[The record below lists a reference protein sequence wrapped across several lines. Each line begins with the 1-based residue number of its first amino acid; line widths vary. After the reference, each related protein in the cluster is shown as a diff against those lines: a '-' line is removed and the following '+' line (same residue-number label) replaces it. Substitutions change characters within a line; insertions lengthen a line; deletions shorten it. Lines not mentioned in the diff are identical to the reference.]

1 MYVSVVSGLQL
12 KNFYSSNQDCFLVLS
27 PSSFCHLV
35 ADADT
40 ILMMNVLIL
49 RCSFIT
55 ESEQVCKQW
64 IDSMQNA
71 IHVALSNC
79 DVAEQIWAE
88 PSNSFCADCG
98 IPKPEWAAI
107 NLCVVICNQCAGLFV
122 SLYLANLSC
131 NL

>member
-12 KNFYSSNQDCFLVLS
+12 KNIFYTSNQECFLVS

-40 ILMMNVLIL
+40 ILTINVLIL

-55 ESEQVCKQW
+55 ESEQVCRQW

-88 PSNSFCADCG
+88 PSNCFCADCG